1 MSERLT
7 GVLTTW
13 AGDVGGISPDPDC
26 VIEQSDFTVTR
37 AELVEAGLLGAEP
50 PEGPPPLPALGMR
63 LSFEVVGDGR
73 AVKLAPR

>member
-37 AELVEAGLLGAEP
+37 AELVEAGLLAAEP
-50 PEGPPPLPALGMR
+50 PEGPPPMPALGMR
-63 LSFEVVGDGR
+63 LSFAVAGDCR